1 MLSGLLHTCP
11 WPGCGRINNIS
22 ITYLFILFHSSMQLH
37 FDMQCYTYLNF
48 KMSTSLH
55 SIHKLM
61 CMLSFSTS
69 YRYSSNPILL

>member
-1 MLSGLLHTCP
+1 
-11 WPGCGRINNIS
+11 
-22 ITYLFILFHSSMQLH
+22 
-37 FDMQCYTYLNF
+37 MQCYTYLNF

-55 SIHKLM
+55 SIHKFM